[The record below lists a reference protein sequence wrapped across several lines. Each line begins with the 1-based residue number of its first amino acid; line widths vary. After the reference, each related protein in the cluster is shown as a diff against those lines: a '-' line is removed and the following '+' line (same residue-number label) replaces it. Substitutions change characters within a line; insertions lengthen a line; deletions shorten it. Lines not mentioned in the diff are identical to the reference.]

1 LTGST
6 FPDPTEV
13 IPTAFGGADPGA
25 AYTTPPPASDAFNN
39 SSNQV
44 EATLDVERAG
54 SVAPG
59 ANLLVVANAG
69 IVETSAQYLVN
80 TAPVPAQ
87 VMSVSFTTCESEI
100 GASGVSY
107 WDTLF
112 QQAAAEGISVFV
124 GAGDSGASG
133 CDVGS
138 GVPPAS
144 PLPNSPN
151 AICSSSYVTC
161 VGGTEF
167 NDAGNPTLYWNSS
180 NGPGLSS
187 ALGYIPEGAWND
199 SYFVNPDGLVSASVT
214 ASGGG
219 VSAYIPTPSWQA
231 GTGVPAAMSGRYT
244 PDVSFSASCN
254 YAYLFCYAAGLIGC
268 TNATNFGGQCG
279 TSSTAPD
286 MAGVAALLEQQLGTQ
301 GNMSPALYQMAAS
314 APAAF
319 HDVTVA
325 TSGVTDC
332 DINVPSMCNNSIPG
346 PTGLSGGQAGY
357 LVGPGYDEVTGL
369 GSLDVATFIANY
381 PSGPRPAKIAFDAT
395 NLTFLDQPIGV
406 PSAVQTLG
414 MSDTGTAPLNP
425 PTITI
430 IGLNASDF
438 SQTNNC
444 QPPTYTGGA
453 CSIQVTF
460 TPSLYGNRT
469 AILMVAAG
477 NASNSPQTVAL
488 IGTATGV
495 QAPTV
500 AVYPSLYYIT
510 TTQALTATVLVSG
523 VSGYPTPTGTVTL
536 TSGSFTSTPAT
547 LSNGSATLNIP
558 AGSLATGPYTIID
571 ALYTPDASSSPTYL
585 TSGGNAFVSVTA
597 APSGAT
603 APTVT
608 VAPSSSS
615 IATTQG
621 LTVTVAVS
629 GGSSRPTPT
638 GTLTLT
644 SGFFNQSQV
653 PLTNGSGTFNIA
665 AGSLAIGTDTL
676 IAGYAPDS
684 ASSATYTSSSGSGSV
699 SVSGPVRTTPS
710 VTVTPSSSSITATQG
725 LTVAVAV
732 SANPAPT
739 GTATLI
745 SGNFATV
752 PFTLANGAAT
762 IAIVAGSLATGTDP
776 LTVIYTPDSSSSSI
790 YNSSTG
796 ISSVTVTL
804 PPQAIT
810 FTTPVSP
817 VTYGVSPIALSA
829 TATSGLA
836 VTFSVVSGPG
846 TVSGNILTITG
857 AGTIIVAANQA
868 GNANYAAA
876 GQVTQSIVVNAASQT
891 INFTTPVSP
900 VTYGVSP
907 IALSATA
914 TSGLAVTFSVV
925 SGPGTVSGNI
935 LTITGAGTIV
945 VAANQAGNANYA
957 AAGQVTR
964 SIVVNQP
971 IDAAIELQFANTQL
985 VYPSA
990 TNVTVCVAPATRV
1003 TATGSVKVY
1012 DGTTLLTT
1020 LVLQGNG
1027 CAYWLISP
1035 GLSAGT
1041 HVMTAVYSGDSHNP
1055 SGTSAATTLTVSPV
1069 PVNMSV
1075 TCSNTPFAYGA
1086 NYQCTVSL
1094 SSKAGAPLG
1103 SITYRLDSG
1112 SAVTLPLRVGNAQFA
1127 LVAPAAGNHNVV
1139 VAYAQQTNYAAA
1151 APRTETFT
1159 VTPAAVNVALT
1170 PSSWNAS
1177 AGANISFAAAVTSWN
1192 AAPPDAAGS
1201 VSFYDG
1207 ATLLSTV
1214 AVNASGHATYS
1225 TAHLS
1230 AGTHIIKA
1238 TYSGSANYASGST
1251 SVTIVLRAG
1260 S

>member
-857 AGTIIVAANQA
+857 AGTI
-868 GNANYAAA
+868 
-876 GQVTQSIVVNAASQT
+876 
-891 INFTTPVSP
+891 
-900 VTYGVSP
+900 
-907 IALSATA
+907 
-914 TSGLAVTFSVV
+914 
-925 SGPGTVSGNI
+925 
-935 LTITGAGTIV
+935 V

>member
-1 LTGST
+1 
-6 FPDPTEV
+6 
-13 IPTAFGGADPGA
+13 
-25 AYTTPPPASDAFNN
+25 
-39 SSNQV
+39 
-44 EATLDVERAG
+44 
-54 SVAPG
+54 
-59 ANLLVVANAG
+59 
-69 IVETSAQYLVN
+69 
-80 TAPVPAQ
+80 
-87 VMSVSFTTCESEI
+87 
-100 GASGVSY
+100 
-107 WDTLF
+107 
-112 QQAAAEGISVFV
+112 
-124 GAGDSGASG
+124 
-133 CDVGS
+133 
-138 GVPPAS
+138 
-144 PLPNSPN
+144 
-151 AICSSSYVTC
+151 
-161 VGGTEF
+161 
-167 NDAGNPTLYWNSS
+167 
-180 NGPGLSS
+180 
-187 ALGYIPEGAWND
+187 
-199 SYFVNPDGLVSASVT
+199 
-214 ASGGG
+214 
-219 VSAYIPTPSWQA
+219 
-231 GTGVPAAMSGRYT
+231 
-244 PDVSFSASCN
+244 
-254 YAYLFCYAAGLIGC
+254 
-268 TNATNFGGQCG
+268 
-279 TSSTAPD
+279 
-286 MAGVAALLEQQLGTQ
+286 
-301 GNMSPALYQMAAS
+301 
-314 APAAF
+314 
-319 HDVTVA
+319 
-325 TSGVTDC
+325 
-332 DINVPSMCNNSIPG
+332 
-346 PTGLSGGQAGY
+346 
-357 LVGPGYDEVTGL
+357 
-369 GSLDVATFIANY
+369 
-381 PSGPRPAKIAFDAT
+381 
-395 NLTFLDQPIGV
+395 
-406 PSAVQTLG
+406 
-414 MSDTGTAPLNP
+414 LNP

-876 GQVTQSIVVNAASQT
+876 GQVT
-891 INFTTPVSP
+891 
-900 VTYGVSP
+900 
-907 IALSATA
+907 
-914 TSGLAVTFSVV
+914 
-925 SGPGTVSGNI
+925 
-935 LTITGAGTIV
+935 
-945 VAANQAGNANYA
+945 
-957 AAGQVTR
+957 R